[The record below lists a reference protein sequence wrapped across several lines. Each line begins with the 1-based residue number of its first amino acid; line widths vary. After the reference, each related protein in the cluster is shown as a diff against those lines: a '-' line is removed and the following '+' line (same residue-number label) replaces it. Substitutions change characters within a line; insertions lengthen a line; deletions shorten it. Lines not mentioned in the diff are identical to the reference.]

1 VSNTLSSGANLLAF
15 LERNARNLQSIKTR
29 LATLGK
35 DLENDHRALNRQVD
49 DLLEETKRA
58 SMLPFSSLLGLFPK
72 LVRDLC
78 RDCGKDAELAIV
90 GAEMEADRRI
100 LDEMKDPLI
109 HLVRNCIDH
118 GIENPTE
125 REKRQKPSRAS
136 ITIAI
141 TPKSGGKVEIAVSD
155 DGAGIDVQK
164 VRSAALGSGV
174 ISNDDVEKMDEREA
188 LSLMFRSGISTS
200 PMIAE
205 VSGRGLGLA
214 IVQEKAEKVGGTV
227 SVETQCV
234 LCSTAKR
241 PMGSPGRSSA

>member
-1 VSNTLSSGANLLAF
+1 ATRKVDSLLRQAEELISTKATGSHRLSQLREANVTVASWEKEWGKVRPQMRAVELSLERESKVNGQSRVSNTLSSGANLLAF
-15 LERNARNLQSIKTR
+15 LERNERNLQSIKTR

-100 LDEMKDPLI
+100 LEEMKDPLI
-109 HLVRNCIDH
+109 HLVRNCVDH

-125 REKRQKPSRAS
+125 REKRQKPSRAT
-136 ITIAI
+136 IKIAI

-164 VRSAALGSGV
+164 VRSA
-174 ISNDDVEKMDEREA
+174 
-188 LSLMFRSGISTS
+188 
-200 PMIAE
+200 
-205 VSGRGLGLA
+205 
-214 IVQEKAEKVGGTV
+214 
-227 SVETQCV
+227 
-234 LCSTAKR
+234 
-241 PMGSPGRSSA
+241 